1 MLSCCSDV
9 VELDLS
15 FRMRI
20 VSPSDSSGVV
30 RSGPRSVSGKGNQSV
45 SAKGK
50 FGHLTLPGALRYSVP
65 QPERRKSFFLSE
77 ESARAPSIYV
87 R

>member
-15 FRMRI
+15 YRMRI
-20 VSPSDSSGVV
+20 VLPSDSSGVV

-77 ESARAPSIYV
+77 ESVRAPSIYV